1 METLSLNA
9 SLYRQFTTGYLKLS
23 DILVTIRYFQNE
35 PTRNKQIRGTTN
47 KQANKQEATTTLKQA
62 QKNIILLV
70 SNLISMTKNR
80 INYVALMVR
89 FLPF

>member
-35 PTRNKQIRGTTN
+35 PTRNKQIKGTTS
-47 KQANKQEATTTLKQA
+47 KQTRSN
-62 QKNIILLV
+62 KNIKAKPKKI
-70 SNLISMTKNR
+70 
-80 INYVALMVR
+80 
-89 FLPF
+89 

>member
-35 PTRNKQIRGTTN
+35 PTRNKQIKGTTN
-47 KQANKQEATTTLKQA
+47 KQANKQEATKTLKQSP
-62 QKNIILLV
+62 KKYNFISLKSHFHDKKSDKLCC
-70 SNLISMTKNR
+70 SNG
-80 INYVALMVR
+80 
-89 FLPF
+89 